1 MKRKKKSK
9 NQKKKNNLY
18 KKENNYV
25 FDYLNN
31 DAKRSK
37 G

>member
-18 KKENNYV
+18 KKENKNV